1 VFTTWVLVLLI
12 KEGTLKLP
20 PKLCICVLTQPSSV
34 FTIKGYLVVVGG
46 RWRWCHTSLLPTPQH
61 SISLSLYTHNKT
73 PTRWHLFAHNFHW
86 WSLDE
91 VYSDRYLLPRCHPTW
106 GVHKID
112 NTTPYIQGYRTSNF
126 LDLNQGERRV
136 PPRCTTLTN
145 YSLRSLLYDFL
156 LGFLSLKN
164 KCI

>member
-1 VFTTWVLVLLI
+1 VFSTWVLVLLI

-20 PKLCICVLTQPSSV
+20 PKLRIRVWIQPSSV
-34 FTIKGYLVVVGG
+34 FTIKGYLVVGG
-46 RWRWCHTSLLPTPQH
+46 GGVTHPYSQAPRH
-61 SISLSLYTHNKT
+61 SLSLSLSFYTHHKT
-73 PTRWHLFAHNFHW
+73 PTIWHLFAHNFCRW
-86 WSLDE
+86 LLDD
-91 VYSDRYLLPRCHPTW
+91 VYSDRDLLPRCHPPW